1 MRFGKKIAILVAVL
15 CVGVGLLL
23 VLGAMVATGF
33 DFGRMNTLHF
43 VTNTY
48 TVHDTFTNISIKDAE
63 CDVRLVLTEGG
74 TCTVECRESDKIYNT
89 VAVENG
95 TLTVRRVDSRRWY
108 EHIGVYWWGKME
120 VTVYLPQAE
129 YHSLSAVSVSGNV
142 EIPEGFSFQKAEA
155 RSTSGSVRFAAAV
168 EGDLYVKTVSGSV
181 SVEGAAPKTLTAQ
194 STSGSVSIVNVC
206 VGGPLNAKTVS
217 GRLTLTDVTCQSM
230 EAESTSGGIVFSDT
244 LASGHMRIKSV
255 SGAVELRRCDADTL
269 WIKTT
274 SGSVRGTLLT
284 EKIFVTNTSS
294 GRVNVPQSASGGK
307 CEVKTTSG
315 SIEFKI
321 G

>member
-15 CVGVGLLL
+15 CVGIGLLL

-129 YHSLSAVSVSGNV
+129 YNSLSAVSVSGNV

-181 SVEGAAPKTLTAQ
+181 RVEGAAPKTLTVQ
-194 STSGSVSIVNVC
+194 ST
-206 VGGPLNAKTVS
+206 S

-230 EAESTSGGIVFSDT
+230 EAESTSGSIVFSDT

-274 SGSVRGTLLT
+274 SGRVWGTLLT
-284 EKIFVTNTSS
+284 EKIFITNTTS